1 MLSKDCVRQRTQTH
15 SHFTTHNYPS
25 LVKGGGGS
33 QAASGNATKTP
44 PKGLPTPS
52 SLQTPR
58 SSTSAPS
65 SARVAAGGRPELWAS
80 LTLPIFM
87 FDCTGSTLTS
97 ELLKKT
103 SENGSGEGGE
113 VGTSQSSVTL
123 DATFDSKLLDANPT
137 SSSVKVNSMDALA
150 LVDKHLR
157 IHCINLLNAAYY
169 KAFVQQTFKSLQGG
183 YPVHQVWPLTQFFS
197 VSFL

>member
-1 MLSKDCVRQRTQTH
+1 ML
-15 SHFTTHNYPS
+15 
-25 LVKGGGGS
+25 GG
-33 QAASGNATKTP
+33 Q
-44 PKGLPTPS
+44 
-52 SLQTPR
+52 
-58 SSTSAPS
+58 
-65 SARVAAGGRPELWAS
+65 PELWAS

-87 FDCTGSTLTS
+87 FDCTGSTLTN

-103 SENGSGEGGE
+103 SENASGEGGE

-123 DATFDSKLLDANPT
+123 DTTFDSKLLDANPT

-183 YPVHQVWPLTQFFS
+183 YPVHQFEKARL
-197 VSFL
+197 LE